1 MEVKTKSACPV
12 IATMFPVP
20 TVGMLQITS
29 VYCSCDM
36 DWSFRL
42 EMKIIIT
49 NRRSWKFGFSSGYPV
64 TKHSI
69 TSLLYYCHNNECSN
83 NNDRLTAFDP
93 GQPG

>member
-29 VYCSCDM
+29 VYCSCYM
-36 DWSFRL
+36 DWSIRL

-69 TSLLYYCHNNECSN
+69 TSLL
-83 NNDRLTAFDP
+83 
-93 GQPG
+93 